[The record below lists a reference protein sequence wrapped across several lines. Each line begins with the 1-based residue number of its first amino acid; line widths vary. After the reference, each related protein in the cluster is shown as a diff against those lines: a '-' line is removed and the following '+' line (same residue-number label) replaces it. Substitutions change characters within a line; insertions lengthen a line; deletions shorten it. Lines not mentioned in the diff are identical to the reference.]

1 MGNVGNGIW
10 PPPPARY
17 MMRTLAFAL
26 STGASATAFTG
37 YGAVAGSLA
46 AAAAALLLVD
56 IIGGK

>member
-17 MMRTLAFAL
+17 LMRGMSFAL
-26 STGASATAFTG
+26 SVGAAATAFTS
-37 YGAVAGSLA
+37 YCAVAGSLA
-46 AAAAALLLVD
+46 AVAAALLLID